1 MTIGFPLPRNG
12 AGLGEGQT
20 AVVEPTRYTFAG
32 SALLI
37 QYADRKPSPRVPEQI
52 LDHPRWRAVSA
63 DAKRQSIPVTKE
75 DISAAAIW
83 LGVESACCFEPAL
96 GLPSKRFL
104 VADFGVAPTG
114 STASHKTSSHR
125 SNWAPGQ

>member
-96 GLPSKRFL
+96 GLPSKRIL
-104 VADFGVAPTG
+104 VADIGWRLPVWRHHTRQAN
-114 STASHKTSSHR
+114 SR
-125 SNWAPGQ
+125 